1 MNKFE
6 FLYFVVASAHAA
18 IVVKMFR
25 RIGVN
30 LFRQTSADFNIQC
43 RNAAVQE
50 NAGARHKRN
59 LLFTKEKKRQNEN
72 IGRIE
77 KIEVQYTGTPED
89 VTLIMNKGIST
100 PFNCA
105 QHMSEMLMQRS
116 ALAQI
121 DDATLWDMH
130 RPLEAD
136 CHLQLL
142 HFRDTDP
149 YHVNKAFWRSCSML
163 LGATAENIFKEDV
176 HVKLHSFPSPNVKT
190 GSFVYD
196 VNVGL
201 DNWQPSQDELR
212 IMSSQMVN
220 LCQKGLKFERLEVS
234 TELALD
240 MFEDNRYKAE
250 QIPHIASQMSE
261 GKTVVLYRVGDH
273 IDLSRGPMVGD
284 TSFVAKC
291 TVTAVH
297 KIETDQ
303 GILYRFQG
311 VALPKGLLL
320 NHFAYG
326 ILEDRARKLNPGRL
340 PTSPSSVSDLFHPTS
355 EAMSI

>member
-1 MNKFE
+1 V
-6 FLYFVVASAHAA
+6 YAA
-18 IVVKMFR
+18 IVYKMFR
-25 RIGVN
+25 RIVVN
-30 LFRQTSADFNIQC
+30 LFKKRNAEIIIQC
-43 RNAAVQE
+43 RNATVQGNTE
-50 NAGARHKRN
+50 ARHKRN
-59 LLFTKEKKRQNEN
+59 LLFTKEKKRQKES

-77 KIEVQYTGTPED
+77 KIQVQYTGTPED

-105 QHMSEMLMQRS
+105 QHMCEMLMQHS
-116 ALAQI
+116 ALALI
-121 DDATLWDMH
+121 DDTTLWDMH

-136 CHLQLL
+136 CRLQLL
-142 HFRDTDP
+142 HFRDSDP

-163 LGATAENIFKEDV
+163 LGAVVENIFKEDV
-176 HVKLHSFPSPNVKT
+176 HLELHSFPSPNVKT

-196 VNVGL
+196 VNIGL

-234 TELALD
+234 TDLALD
-240 MFEDNRYKAE
+240 MFENNGCKAE
-250 QIPHIASQMSE
+250 QIPHIASQISE

-284 TSFVAKC
+284 TRFVGKC

-297 KIETDQ
+297 IIETDQ

-311 VALPKGLLL
+311 VALPKGFLL

-326 ILEDRARKLNPGRL
+326 ILEDRARKLNPGRF
-340 PTSPSSVSDLFHPTS
+340 PTSTSSVSDIFQPTS
-355 EAMSI
+355 EVVSM